1 MIGEN
6 VMATCSDCEGTRY
19 VLKSYDCEHC
29 KGTGE
34 VRCYDRMGV
43 PKTQPCP
50 YCDHGL
56 VYIEELCTTCQGTG
70 IV

>member
-43 PKTQPCP
+43 PKTQP
-50 YCDHGL
+50 L
-56 VYIEELCTTCQGTG
+56 SLL
-70 IV
+70 